1 MSIQAIKDEIKQ
13 TKTQLKKLENELFNR
28 QNQCNHRFIEFKNY
42 QQCER
47 CYKSEPL
54 YY

>member
-1 MSIQAIKDEIKQ
+1 MNNKIKQ
-13 TKTQLKKLENELFNR
+13 TKTELKKLENELLDR
-28 QNQCNHRFIEFKNY
+28 QNKCNHRFIELKNY

-47 CYKSEPL
+47 CLKSEPL